1 LYVRDSGLV
10 HALLGIADRE
20 VLLAHPVA
28 GASWEGLAIESGKP
42 SGN

>member
-1 LYVRDSGLV
+1 MRDSGLV

-28 GASWEGLAIESGKP
+28 RASWEGLAIESGKP